1 MEAHMA
7 LPLLLTYNLKPGTE
21 AGIARICRDLGIR
34 VRTVNPGEYALP
46 IGALAGIPVAAAKA
60 PEAPPGPPFDDE
72 MLVMCHMMSNELDA
86 LLRAMRDAG
95 MPRIALKAVLTPIN
109 VLWNSTDLHSELA
122 REHSE
127 MQRRTL

>member
-1 MEAHMA
+1 MA

-46 IGALAGIPVAAAKA
+46 IGALAGIPIAKA
-60 PEAPPGPPFDDE
+60 PTPDAMPGHRFNDE
-72 MLVMCHMMSNELDA
+72 MLVMCHMISTELDA
-86 LLRAMRDAG
+86 FLQAMRDQG
-95 MPRIALKAVLTPIN
+95 LPRIPLKAVLTPVN
-109 VLWNSTDLHSELA
+109 VLWSSTTLRDELA

-127 MQRRTL
+127 IERRNR

>member
-1 MEAHMA
+1 MA

-34 VRTVNPGEYALP
+34 VRTVNPWEYTQP
-46 IGALAGIPVAAAKA
+46 IGALAGIPIAKAAKPDA
-60 PEAPPGPPFDDE
+60 MPGHRFNDE

-86 LLRAMRDAG
+86 FLNSMRAANV
-95 MPRIALKAVLTPIN
+95 PRIALKAVLTPVN
-109 VLWNSTDLHSELA
+109 VAWNSLDLHRELA

-127 MQRRTL
+127 MQRRDR